1 MPIFQ
6 NNSPSQAWKEEGRK
20 NPVVQ
25 PSFGRSQSSAFR
37 SLGQLLGEVFV
48 KRINLGAQQWAEWQS
63 CPNSLLPVEGEIES
77 PMTTNI
83 WSLWQ
88 REEFAHRGGEKERSE
103 KWEFWRVSLQGEK
116 WTVCVETY
124 REISTLDI
132 YPPWIF
138 TQTAQNRPT
147 RSSWAVKKK
156 LIYRLIWKQ
165 LSSVLPAAGISQKRI
180 ELRNAQ
186 VPLRGCSSCPYLK
199 NPS

>member
-63 CPNSLLPVEGEIES
+63 CPNSWLPVEGEIES

-88 REEFAHRGGEKERSE
+88 REEFAHRGGEKGK
-103 KWEFWRVSLQGEK
+103 KWKIRILKSQFAGWEMNCACRDIQRNIHLG
-116 WTVCVETY
+116 Y
-124 REISTLDI
+124 LSTLDI
-132 YPPWIF
+132 YPNS
-138 TQTAQNRPT
+138 TEQTN
-147 RSSWAVKKK
+147 KK
-156 LIYRLIWKQ
+156 L
-165 LSSVLPAAGISQKRI
+165 LSSEEKADL
-180 ELRNAQ
+180 
-186 VPLRGCSSCPYLK
+186 
-199 NPS
+199 